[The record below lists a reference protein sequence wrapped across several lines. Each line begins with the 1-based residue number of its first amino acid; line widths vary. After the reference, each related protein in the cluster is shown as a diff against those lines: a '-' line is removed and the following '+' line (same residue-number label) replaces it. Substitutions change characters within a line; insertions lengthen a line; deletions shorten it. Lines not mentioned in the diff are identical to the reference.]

1 MESKFYY
8 NITNGGISVENKLV
22 ATLIVGLFC
31 VLFCNNIIAQ
41 ELNIKTTKN
50 LNYKQKVTPTT
61 LDNYLFST
69 YYGVGKKCYNLKGF
83 PIANLSKKIKSIKM
97 NPAGAS
103 FAVIS
108 GNGNSQKVEIFEA
121 NSKNKKLHEFTNIT
135 NPLSIAYSSDS
146 KSLFIATSSELHI
159 YDTKTYQL
167 KQSTKLPFVPI
178 DIAVS
183 NNDYYLAI
191 SGINSESVSQSYS
204 VYILDIETKQII
216 QSLPIKDSILQISF
230 SDDSSMLG
238 ALTYDELIVYS
249 TRNFTQFLRLPFVV
263 KNQYSS
269 FAFHPE
275 GKYLAMSSN
284 QNNIKFLNLINLE
297 ESAYIAETDNL
308 NSTKYIRFV
317 KDGKQNIYLTYPT
330 TNSIKYKMISGL
342 SPNLTRMLREELLAR
357 MEKWSKIRDGETE
370 EEYKL
375 RVNEESR
382 IIQARL
388 FEQEIAT
395 RMAEDL
401 VMNSTVTLGGYN
413 PENNMLTLN
422 FDNMP
427 TVYLTVPEKE
437 VSDFMLTEN
446 LEFRDAVYGLTKN
459 DKFELIYANV
469 YNKATGKT
477 YEFNNLNRQSL
488 DFLSAESEF
497 VPIEIVQQ
505 SSMEEVKLNAI
516 KKNVIEEAKKRKLI
530 SEHTNINVS
539 TAVVSDYD
547 ALGNKITN
555 YKVAFNY
562 TVNAKYSAYEDFPA
576 GKYKISESNA
586 AESMLKIVAQAF
598 ETDFAQY
605 IKAGKKVKVK
615 ITGSADA
622 LAING
627 TIAYDGRYGEYEN
640 EPCYIDNA
648 LSNITVTKKTGI
660 KKNEQLAFIRATAV
674 KDYIQQNVKT
684 LNNMNTDYQYNI
696 ELSDKSGG
704 KYRRI
709 NVEFTFINAF

>member
-1 MESKFYY
+1 MESKTHYAIV
-8 NITNGGISVENKLV
+8 NSSVKFFKHKFV
-22 ATLIVGLFC
+22 TTVIVGL
-31 VLFCNNIIAQ
+31 LFGLCCNNIVAQ
-41 ELNIKTTKN
+41 QSNVKVSKN
-50 LNYKQKVTPTT
+50 LNYRQKVTPST
-61 LDNYLFST
+61 LDNYLYST
-69 YYGVGKKCYNLKGF
+69 YYGTGKKCYNLKGF
-83 PIANLSKKIKSIKM
+83 PIANLSMKVKSIKM

-103 FAVIS
+103 FAILS
-108 GNGNSQKVEIFEA
+108 DDGDSQMVEIFDAITED
-121 NSKNKKLHEFTNIT
+121 NKLHEFTDVS
-135 NPLSIAYSSDS
+135 NPQAIAYSSDS
-146 KSLFIATSSELHI
+146 KLFFIATTSDLLVFDS
-159 YDTKTYQL
+159 KTFQL
-167 KQSTKLPFVPI
+167 KQSTKLSFTPA

-183 NNDYYLAI
+183 SNDYYLAL
-191 SGINSESVSQSYS
+191 SAQNSHN
-204 VYILDIETKQII
+204 VYILDFETKQII
-216 QSLPIKDSILQISF
+216 QSIPISDNILSVQF

-238 ALTYDELIVYS
+238 ALTNDELVVYS
-249 TRNFTQFLRLPFVV
+249 TRNFSQLLRFPFSVE
-263 KNQYSS
+263 KLYTS
-269 FAFHPE
+269 FTFHPD
-275 GKYLAMSSN
+275 GKYLALTST
-284 QNNIKFLNLINLE
+284 QNNIKFLNLTDTE
-297 ESAYIAETDNL
+297 ESAYITEIDKM
-308 NSTKYIRFV
+308 NSTKYVRFV
-317 KDGKQNIYLTYPT
+317 KDGKQNIYLTYPAA
-330 TNSIKYKMISGL
+330 NSIKYKMISGL
-342 SPNLTRMLREELLAR
+342 SPNRTRMLREELLAR
-357 MEKWSKIRDGETE
+357 MQEWSKIREGESE

-375 RVNEESR
+375 RVNEENR
-382 IIQARL
+382 IKQARL

-437 VSDFMLTEN
+437 VQDFMTTEN
-446 LEFRDAVYGLTKN
+446 LEFRNAVYGLTKN

-469 YNKATGKT
+469 YNKATGKS

-505 SSMEEVKLNAI
+505 SSMEEIKLNAI
-516 KKNVIEEAKKRKLI
+516 KKNVIDEAKKRKLI
-530 SEHTNINVS
+530 SDHTNINVS

-555 YKVAFNY
+555 YKVAFDY
-562 TVNAKYSAYEDFPA
+562 SVEAKYSAYEDFPA

-627 TIAYDGRYGEYEN
+627 TIAYDGRYGEFEN
-640 EPCYIDNA
+640 EPCHIDNA
-648 LSNITVTKKTGI
+648 LTNITVTKKTGI
-660 KKNEQLAFIRATAV
+660 KKNEQLAFIRAVAV
-674 KDYIQQNVKT
+674 KDYIQQNVKM

-696 ELSDKSGG
+696 ELSNKRGG
-704 KYRRI
+704 AYRRI

>member
-1 MESKFYY
+1 MESKNHYTIGNSIKFFR
-8 NITNGGISVENKLV
+8 NKF
-22 ATLIVGLFC
+22 ATTIIVGILCGFC
-31 VLFCNNIIAQ
+31 GNNTIAQ
-41 ELNIKTTKN
+41 ESNVKVSKN
-50 LNYKQKVTPTT
+50 LNYRQKVTPSV
-61 LDNYLFST
+61 LDNYLYST
-69 YYGVGKKCYNLKGF
+69 YYGEGKKCYNLKGF
-83 PIANLSKKIKSIKM
+83 SIVNLSQKAKSIKM

-103 FAVIS
+103 FAVLS
-108 GNGNSQKVEIFEA
+108 GDNNSQKVEIFSAISE
-121 NSKNKKLHEFTNIT
+121 NKKLHEFTNIA
-135 NPLSIAYSSDS
+135 NPQAIAYSSDS
-146 KSLFIATSSELHI
+146 KSFFIATVSELLE
-159 YDTKTYQL
+159 YDTKTLQL
-167 KQSTKLPFVPI
+167 KQSTKLSFTPT

-183 NNDYYLAI
+183 GNDYYLAI
-191 SGINSESVSQSYS
+191 SGISSKSDPHSYS
-204 VYILDIETKQII
+204 VYILDFDSKQII
-216 QSLPIKDSILQISF
+216 QSIPINDNILSVQF

-238 ALTYDELIVYS
+238 TLTDNKLVVSS
-249 TRNFTQFLRLPFVV
+249 TRNFTQLLKFPFAV
-263 KNQYSS
+263 KNLYSS

-275 GKYLAMSSN
+275 GKYLALASI
-284 QNNIKFLNLINLE
+284 QNNIKFLNLTDTE
-297 ESAYIAETDNL
+297 ESAYISESDNM
-308 NSTKYIRFV
+308 NFTKYIRFV

-330 TNSIKYKMISGL
+330 AKSLKYRMISGL
-342 SPNLTRMLREELLAR
+342 SPNLTRILREELLAR
-357 MEKWSKIRDGETE
+357 MEEWSKIRDGETE
-370 EEYKL
+370 DEYRL

-382 IIQARL
+382 IRQARL

-395 RMAEDL
+395 HMAEDL

-437 VSDFMLTEN
+437 VQDFMVTEN

-488 DFLSAESEF
+488 DFLSTESEF

-530 SEHTNINVS
+530 SNHTNINVS

-627 TIAYDGRYGEYEN
+627 TIAYDGKYGEFEN
-640 EPCYIDNA
+640 EPCYIDNT

-660 KKNEQLAFIRATAV
+660 MKNEQLAFIRATAV

-684 LNNMNTDYQYNI
+684 LNDMNTDYQYNI